1 MSLSQLT
8 LHDDFKGNNTL
19 QEYSLVREQQGR
31 KINQNLSPLK
41 VGLAGDPFFSSDKNL
56 ACQLTEVTEI
66 FSSVVF
72 SSAGEV

>member
-1 MSLSQLT
+1 MMTSRAITRSRNILW
-8 LHDDFKGNNTL
+8 FANK
-19 QEYSLVREQQGR
+19 R

-66 FSSVVF
+66 FSFVVF